1 MVFAIVTEA
10 KCKEPVK
17 REYTAKTARERK
29 KQTIDRL
36 KKEKGKKEG
45 KKENE
50 RQTSLG
56 RSLAAVQPA
65 LRVQQWI
72 NVEWG

>member
-1 MVFAIVTEA
+1 MVSAIVTEA

-17 REYTAKTARERK
+17 RKYTAKTAREKKKKKLLTGRRK
-29 KQTIDRL
+29 K
-36 KKEKGKKEG
+36 KG

-65 LRVQQWI
+65 LRVQRWI